1 MAGEQRQMS
10 AIMKRISIMMIILII
25 FSFYYPLKLKADE
38 AKTPPFGITV
48 GEKVNMRD
56 KPGLNG
62 SGLFICS

>member
-1 MAGEQRQMS
+1 
-10 AIMKRISIMMIILII
+10 MMIILII